1 MTRSE
6 NLLSYRMTDLAQNWT
21 RLLVL
26 YVLVVLNDFSTSG
39 NTHNVLETVLKKV
52 SQVVKSQ

>member
-1 MTRSE
+1 
-6 NLLSYRMTDLAQNWT
+6 MTDLAQNWT

-39 NTHNVLETVLKKV
+39 NTHNVLETVLKKSV
-52 SQVVKSQ
+52 AGR